1 MCSIIVSR
9 FGGALLSPSGQ
20 VSGTRFEVT
29 LNNNQRW
36 IIYSSSDI
44 TFNVNGNN
52 LDASG
57 AFTGSIR
64 AAGVWESGENAVG
77 DVATLDAHSSSV
89 PVGGA
94 VSANVEGDTA
104 ILEFQWKVEGGGD
117 LLMMAL
123 PHQQEIITNSV
134 TAHKSKVL
142 KGTMAGYTGN
152 TWTLNTPLTTITWGA
167 PRPLPAGK
175 DDAVRAALAGDIA
188 NVGCCGDDPYFG
200 GKQMA
205 VLAR

>member
-1 MCSIIVSR
+1 MESIVPR
-9 FGGALLSPSGQ
+9 FGGAVLSPSGQ

-29 LNNNQRW
+29 MNNKQKW

-44 TFNVNGNN
+44 TFTVNGNN

-57 AFTGSIR
+57 PFTGWIR

-77 DVATLDAHSSSV
+77 DVATLDAHSGSV
-89 PVGGA
+89 PVGGTVNA
-94 VSANVEGDTA
+94 HVHGNTA
-104 ILEFQWKVEGGGD
+104 ILEFRWKLEGGGK

-123 PHQQEIITNSV
+123 PHQQEIITKSSV

-142 KGTMAGYTGN
+142 KGMMVGYTGN
-152 TWTLNTPLTTITWGA
+152 TWTFNTPLTTITWGA

-175 DDAVRAALAGDIA
+175 IDAVRASLADDITWYR
-188 NVGCCGDDPYFG
+188 CCEDDPYLG

-205 VLAR
+205 GLAR